1 MPRQSDKYF
10 VTAAIK
16 LALIEDDNVNE
27 GNIKTQNFLII
38 GCFKWKNTTKHS

>member
-1 MPRQSDKYF
+1 MPTQLDKYF

-27 GNIKTQNFLII
+27 ENIKTQNYNLSFNNWM
-38 GCFKWKNTTKHS
+38 F